1 MSNVFERMN
10 NIALT
15 KGPLMAGLDP
25 CIDKIVELFFN
36 QERQESGE
44 DLYNFQRRI
53 LNMFG
58 DMYITNLKNFVGAVK
73 INPAFY
79 EALKLQSLIDEVAW
93 NAKSGDMLVIA
104 DVKRGDTGKTANE
117 LAKAYFDVYSAVD
130 AITINPYFG
139 FDGVKPFVDCA
150 VKNGKGVIVVVKTPN
165 KSANDFQ
172 NLRVEDG
179 RKLYEVVADKI
190 EEWGESYRQ
199 EDEEFGPIAAMI
211 GTSDPNEAQSLRER
225 LQHTYIIVPG
235 INDPADIRNYVFSDG
250 SGAMVCSSS
259 PIMYAKKD
267 ERYSS
272 YTAEEAMK
280 KAARELQDE
289 LKKNIGK

>member
-79 EALKLQSLIDEVAW
+79 EALKLQSFSTSFLSY
-93 NAKSGDMLVIA
+93 AK
-104 DVKRGDTGKTANE
+104 
-117 LAKAYFDVYSAVD
+117 
-130 AITINPYFG
+130 NP
-139 FDGVKPFVDCA
+139 
-150 VKNGKGVIVVVKTPN
+150 
-165 KSANDFQ
+165 
-172 NLRVEDG
+172 
-179 RKLYEVVADKI
+179 
-190 EEWGESYRQ
+190 SYHRQ
-199 EDEEFGPIAAMI
+199 ETTD
-211 GTSDPNEAQSLRER
+211 QSLFVNKLRIAMLQIRSIFILFGQYR
-225 LQHTYIIVPG
+225 LNTVQ
-235 INDPADIRNYVFSDG
+235 
-250 SGAMVCSSS
+250 
-259 PIMYAKKD
+259 
-267 ERYSS
+267 
-272 YTAEEAMK
+272 
-280 KAARELQDE
+280 
-289 LKKNIGK
+289 